1 MRQRGLV
8 VAVAFLMAMG
18 ATAAVFL
25 YVRGVRDEAK
35 TGGALVTVI
44 VPTEDIPAGSDLN
57 PLIDGGKF
65 KESAV
70 PEDAL
75 VEGAVST
82 LEQLRG
88 QTTTSAILA
97 NEQIAAGRLSSGTL
111 PGGALGIEKGFQAVA
126 LTLDAQQLVGPS
138 LQRGDHVAVY
148 AEFDQGTAVSKGSRV
163 VDPTQAPAGFAA
175 AFGPDGVVV
184 SINPDVRVLDVDSG
198 LAEAS
203 PQSPDR
209 NALVTLEM
217 TAEDVAKLVF
227 SQNEGTVWLALLP
240 PGDEQ
245 AAPAPV
251 SFLQLV
257 SKK

>member
-44 VPTEDIPAGSDLN
+44 VPTEDIPAGTDLN
-57 PLIDGGKF
+57 PLIDQGKF
-65 KESAV
+65 EESAV

-75 VEGAVST
+75 VDGAVST

-97 NEQIAAGRLSSGTL
+97 NEQIPAGRLSSGAL
-111 PGGALGIEKGFQAVA
+111 PGGSLGIQKGYQGVAVQLQAE
-126 LTLDAQQLVGPS
+126 QMIGPAI
-138 LQRGDHVAVY
+138 QRGDQVAVY
-148 AEFDQGTAVSKGSRV
+148 VWFDEGVATPHGFKLI
-163 VDPTQAPAGFAA
+163 DPTEPQKAA
-175 AFGPDGVVV
+175 EAFGGPDGVVV
-184 SINPDVRVLDVDSG
+184 SINPDVRVLAVDSG
-198 LAEAS
+198 VTDAAR
-203 PQSPDR
+203 QSPDED
-209 NALVTLEM
+209 ALVTLEL
-217 TAEDVAKLVF
+217 TAEDVERLVF
-227 SQNEGTVWLALLP
+227 AQREGAVWLALLP

-245 AAPAPV
+245 VAPAPV